1 MLTTISEERA
11 REKQFANPYPKITN
25 DLLTGTIQVQ
35 WKKCGK
41 PNCKCQRGDLHGPY
55 YYRFWWAEGRLCR
68 QYVKKSDLPAV
79 RRQIQEYHGFQKAI
93 REGNALRKRAMQ
105 LLKEYEHLW
114 KP

>member
-1 MLTTISEERA
+1 MLTTISEETA

-25 DLLTGTIQVQ
+25 DLLAGTIQVQ

-41 PNCKCQRGDLHGPY
+41 PNCKCQRGELHGPY

-79 RRQIQEYHGFQKAI
+79 RQQIREYHGFQKAI

-105 LLKEYEHLW
+105 LLREYEHLW